1 MKQSYTGISVYASEA
16 LEKASIEQLKQIDK
30 ALVAAA
36 YAMRDKAR
44 KLFVSNAKG
53 YNLQGLQDGVMLGRL
68 RHGND
73 GVTSV
78 TLHAFGNNTN
88 KNSYKARFFVGGA
101 YHRQTRSQRSRGSI
115 EALNTIENALDQGTL
130 DDYINN
136 VIK

>member
-16 LEKASIEQLKQIDK
+16 LEQASIEQLKQIDK

-53 YNLQGLQDGVMLGRL
+53 YNLQSLQDGVMLGRL

-101 YHRQTRSQRSRGSI
+101 YHRQTRSQRYRGSI

>member
-1 MKQSYTGISVYASEA
+1 MKQNYTGISVYASEA

-53 YNLQGLQDGVMLGRL
+53 YNLQSLQDGVMLGRL

-101 YHRQTRSQRSRGSI
+101 YHRQTRSQRYRGSI
-115 EALNTIENALDQGTL
+115 EAQNTIENALDQGTL

>member
-53 YNLQGLQDGVMLGRL
+53 YNLQSLQDGVMLGRL

-101 YHRQTRSQRSRGSI
+101 YHRQTRSQRYRGSI

>member
-1 MKQSYTGISVYASEA
+1 MKQNYTGISLQASEA
-16 LEKASIEQLKQIDK
+16 LEKATVEQLKRVDK

-53 YNLQGLQDGVMLGRL
+53 YNLQSLQDGVMLGRL

-101 YHRQTRSQRSRGSI
+101 YHRQTRSQRYRGSI

-130 DDYINN
+130 DDYINS